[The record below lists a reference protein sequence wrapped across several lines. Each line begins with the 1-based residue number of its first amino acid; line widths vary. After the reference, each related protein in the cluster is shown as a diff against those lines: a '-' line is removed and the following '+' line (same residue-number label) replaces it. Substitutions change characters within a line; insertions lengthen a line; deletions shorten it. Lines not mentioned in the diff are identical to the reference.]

1 MSPTAIDIETVP
13 LRAALDRPYPEADRD
28 PPANYKSPE
37 AIYGWREKDIA
48 AWEQDRIKQYSL
60 SPLTGRVVAVGVAS
74 DPPGD
79 FVEEIVTES
88 LIART
93 EADERDLL
101 TKLWIRCASADP
113 LVTWNGMG
121 FDVPFLLTRS
131 AILGVPTPRHSL
143 LKRYATAAH
152 YDVKMVVNGWDSYKS
167 RGTTLDD
174 WAQAFGLGGKSAHGS
189 QVYEMYRA
197 ADFASIGA
205 YAADDARLTLAL
217 YHRVAHVFA

>member
-28 PPANYKSPE
+28 PPANYKSAE
-37 AIYGWREKDIA
+37 AIHGWREKDIA
-48 AWEQDRIKQYSL
+48 AWAQDRIKQYSL
-60 SPLTGRVVAVGVAS
+60 SALTGRVVAVGIAS

-79 FVEEIVTES
+79 FVEEVVTES

-93 EADERDLL
+93 EADERELL
-101 TKLWIRCASADP
+101 TKLWIRVGNADP
-113 LVTWNGMG
+113 LVTWNGLG

-131 AILGVPTPRHSL
+131 AILGVPTPRQSL
-143 LKRYATAAH
+143 LKRYDTRAH
-152 YDVKMVVNGWDSYKS
+152 YDVKMVVNGWDAFKS

-174 WAQAFGLGGKSAHGS
+174 WAQAFGMGGKSAHGS

-197 ADFASIGA
+197 ADFAAIGA